1 MLMTVEELRKQIT
14 TDADDA
20 LLAAKLRGFELL
32 IRAYTNNNF
41 QRRSERWTGDV
52 VGRTFMGEALVPFSA
67 GDTVQVTFSL
77 YNDGLYTVESADD
90 LAFTVAERGLKDEI
104 DVTAT
109 LVRYPDDVKMGV
121 INLLKWE
128 MENRDKVGVAS
139 ETISRHAVTYFDLT
153 GENAVMAS
161 PGRSW
166 ASSRPTSR
174 RDSGKGWTRYEGHRR
189 QRDSHH
195 PDQRDDD
202 KRNRRTG
209 AGMDGYGDPARMA

>member
-14 TDADDA
+14 TDADDD

-41 QRRSERWTGDV
+41 QLRACRWTGDV
-52 VGRTFMGEALVPFSA
+52 VGRTFIGEALVPFA
-67 GDTVQVTFSL
+67 EGNTVQVTFSL
-77 YNDGLYTVESADD
+77 YNNGLYTVESADE

-121 INLLKWE
+121 VNLLKWE
-128 MENRDKVGVAS
+128 LENRDKVGVAS

-153 GENAVMAS
+153 GENAVMGFPRALMGFLT
-161 PGRSW
+161 PYVKARFGQ
-166 ASSRPTSR
+166 
-174 RDSGKGWTRYEGHRR
+174 GV
-189 QRDSHH
+189 
-195 PDQRDDD
+195 D
-202 KRNRRTG
+202 KV
-209 AGMDGYGDPARMA
+209 

>member
-1 MLMTVEELRKQIT
+1 MLMTVEELREQIT

-77 YNDGLYTVESADD
+77 YNDGLYTVESADE
-90 LAFTVAERGLKDEI
+90 LAFTVSERGLKDEI

-153 GENAVMAS
+153 GENAVMGFPRALMGFLT
-161 PGRSW
+161 PYVKARFGQ
-166 ASSRPTSR
+166 
-174 RDSGKGWTRYEGHRR
+174 GV
-189 QRDSHH
+189 
-195 PDQRDDD
+195 D
-202 KRNRRTG
+202 KV
-209 AGMDGYGDPARMA
+209 

>member
-1 MLMTVEELRKQIT
+1 MLMTMDELRT
-14 TDADDA
+14 HLETDADDA

-41 QRRSERWTGDV
+41 QLRACRWTGDI
-52 VGRTFMGEALVPFSA
+52 VGRTFLGDALVPFST
-67 GDTVQVTFSL
+67 GDTVEVSL
-77 YNDGLYTVESADD
+77 SLLNNGLYTVESADD

-153 GENAVMAS
+153 GENAVMGFPRALMGFLT
-161 PGRSW
+161 PYI
-166 ASSRPTSR
+166 
-174 RDSGKGWTRYEGHRR
+174 K
-189 QRDSHH
+189 
-195 PDQRDDD
+195 
-202 KRNRRTG
+202 
-209 AGMDGYGDPARMA
+209 ARFGQGVTAT

>member
-52 VGRTFMGEALVPFSA
+52 VGRTFMGEALVPFSV

-77 YNDGLYTVESADD
+77 YNDG
-90 LAFTVAERGLKDEI
+90 GLKDEI

-121 INLLKWE
+121 VNLLKWE
-128 MENRDKVGVAS
+128 LDNRNKVGVAS

-153 GENAVMAS
+153 GENAVMGFPKALMGFLT
-161 PGRSW
+161 PYMKARFGQ
-166 ASSRPTSR
+166 
-174 RDSGKGWTRYEGHRR
+174 GV
-189 QRDSHH
+189 
-195 PDQRDDD
+195 D
-202 KRNRRTG
+202 KV
-209 AGMDGYGDPARMA
+209 

>member
-52 VGRTFMGEALVPFSA
+52 VGRTFMGEALVPFSV

-77 YNDGLYTVESADD
+77 YNDGLYTVESADE
-90 LAFTVAERGLKDEI
+90 LAFTVSERGLKDEI

-109 LVRYPDDVKMGV
+109 LVR
-121 INLLKWE
+121 
-128 MENRDKVGVAS
+128 
-139 ETISRHAVTYFDLT
+139 
-153 GENAVMAS
+153 
-161 PGRSW
+161 
-166 ASSRPTSR
+166 
-174 RDSGKGWTRYEGHRR
+174 
-189 QRDSHH
+189 
-195 PDQRDDD
+195 
-202 KRNRRTG
+202 
-209 AGMDGYGDPARMA
+209 